1 MGQPEPKKSKVGLY
15 VGVGCGCLLLLACI
29 GGGLAYWAISGIG
42 PGEEVVSQQLVPGQP
57 FTLSYVQ
64 DGSQKYEAWL
74 EVDVNHST
82 GYNLS
87 GQVLLN
93 ENGTPFGQYTLS
105 ESGSGSPITERSSST
120 RINWSSTNVNGSGST
135 SGTVSLFPIPA
146 RTAGGNVSLTGTLAA
161 SPGITG
167 SIRLIVSKRD

>member
-1 MGQPEPKKSKVGLY
+1 VGQPEPKKSKVGLY

-93 ENGTPFGQYTLS
+93 ENGTPFGQYTLA
-105 ESGSGSPITERSSST
+105 ESGSGSPITPVEK
-120 RINWSSTNVNGSGST
+120 GST
-135 SGTVSLFPIPA
+135 DSALTPA
-146 RTAGGNVSLTGTLAA
+146 RLATDSVQARAAIMPSCPVPAFALPVLT
-161 SPGITG
+161 
-167 SIRLIVSKRD
+167 RR